1 MLMQS
6 QKFLRQNKAARKS
19 RRARSEKQ
27 PFQDDSQEGSW
38 EDDINEF
45 EEVEASY
52 GEEQEEL
59 DRHGD

>member
-1 MLMQS
+1 MQHE
-6 QKFLRQNKAARKS
+6 KLFNAKARKN
-19 RRARSEKQ
+19 RGKARSEKQ
-27 PFQDDSQEGSW
+27 AFQDQASQEGSW

-59 DRHGD
+59 DR